1 MLASLCLKYGHM
13 DNIFSTHQSCFPH
26 VLAKGAAPQY
36 IFIFQAWFINLIK
49 RVYPLVN
56 FLFLADHV
64 YRAPDDLSVP
74 TFCTN
79 WRCGNGEQR
88 ADSRIIPFSRRREN
102 FQKPHK
108 NKVIHISQY
117 LILLNKET
125 VEDHFTLN
133 LKLKQGAVE
142 SCHVV
147 EKMVFLKYL
156 DKFSLKLEK
165 FSNISR
171 WIPTWCVK
179 SKL

>member
-1 MLASLCLKYGHM
+1 MIYLFRHFALIDVAEMENKEPTPESFRSAVAAK
-13 DNIFSTHQSCFPH
+13 IF
-26 VLAKGAAPQY
+26 
-36 IFIFQAWFINLIK
+36 
-49 RVYPLVN
+49 
-56 FLFLADHV
+56 
-64 YRAPDDLSVP
+64 
-74 TFCTN
+74 
-79 WRCGNGEQR
+79 
-88 ADSRIIPFSRRREN
+88 
-102 FQKPHK
+102 K

-171 WIPTWCVK
+171 
-179 SKL
+179 